1 MHAITRWSP
10 NEKLTPNEKLSVK
23 IANRLLATQHGFPD
37 PRTQAVFARRT
48 EDITAS
54 HAFLRHWRT
63 GYPDWKEAWN
73 DEWVSSEDMT
83 ALKDPMLILRLLLDY
98 QCAKAVLDEAFNYA
112 PHNESP
118 VLAQPSPE
126 EIGESSEEI
135 ASSESQGVVSE
146 NDATVM
152 TGTDEDLGSLDKTR
166 RAYSV

>member
-23 IANRLLATQHGFPD
+23 IANRLLATQYDFPD

-63 GYPDWKEAWN
+63 GYTDWKEAWN

-83 ALKDPMLILRLLLDY
+83 ALEDLVLIIRLLLDY
-98 QCAKAVLDEAFNYA
+98 QCVKAVLDEDFNYA
-112 PHNESP
+112 PHNEAP
-118 VLAQPSPE
+118 VLTQSIQEGVE
-126 EIGESSEEI
+126 ENSEEN

-146 NDATVM
+146 NDAAAILTQM
-152 TGTDEDLGSLDKTR
+152 RNSADQIKH
-166 RAYSV
+166 

>member
-1 MHAITRWSP
+1 MHAITRWDP
-10 NEKLTPNEKLSVK
+10 NEQLTPNEKLSVK
-23 IANRLLATQHGFPD
+23 IANRLLAIQYDFPD

-54 HAFLRHWRT
+54 DAFLRRWRT

-73 DEWVSSEDMT
+73 DEWVSSEVIT
-83 ALKDPMLILRLLLDY
+83 ALDNLMLIIRLLLNY

-112 PHNESP
+112 PHNEAP
-118 VLAQPSPE
+118 VLAQSSPE

-146 NDATVM
+146 NDAAVM
-152 TGTDEDLGSLDKTR
+152 SGTDEDLGSPNKTR